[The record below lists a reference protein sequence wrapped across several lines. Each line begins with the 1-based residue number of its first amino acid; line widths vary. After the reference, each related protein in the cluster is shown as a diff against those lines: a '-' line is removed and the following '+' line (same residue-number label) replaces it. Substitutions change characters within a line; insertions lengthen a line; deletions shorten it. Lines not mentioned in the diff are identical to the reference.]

1 MIAKFKRILLEK
13 SFEPLK
19 YLALPRVFMDKV
31 KLSLGD
37 VARISLNRPEK
48 KNALD
53 KQLLVELKDALDAVK
68 NSKASVLVLTGE
80 GDTFCSGLDR
90 NLLMGL
96 VKGEMDEKD
105 LRKAIDLVQ
114 EIIFDIRTMKIPVI
128 AAVKRY
134 AIGGGLQLALAAD
147 IRIATPGTIFSVKEL
162 DFGIIPDM
170 GALYILPRIVGDGV
184 ARDMIYT
191 RREIRA
197 EEAKILGLVNEIYE
211 DLEKG
216 IDEYTKKLLSVPNFA
231 LREAK
236 MLIEKGW
243 NQNFKENL
251 LDTKEAQVRCVME
264 AVGKFKR

>member
-1 MIAKFKRILLEK
+1 
-13 SFEPLK
+13 
-19 YLALPRVFMDKV
+19 
-31 KLSLGD
+31 
-37 VARISLNRPEK
+37 
-48 KNALD
+48 
-53 KQLLVELKDALDAVK
+53 
-68 NSKASVLVLTGE
+68 
-80 GDTFCSGLDR
+80 
-90 NLLMGL
+90 
-96 VKGEMDEKD
+96 
-105 LRKAIDLVQ
+105 
-114 EIIFDIRTMKIPVI
+114 
-128 AAVKRY
+128 
-134 AIGGGLQLALAAD
+134 
-147 IRIATPGTIFSVKEL
+147 
-162 DFGIIPDM
+162 PDM